1 MSGHPLAQAQAQRPP
16 NPTPEARPIASLDLF
31 RDLPPGAMEDVVSS
45 ARVRF
50 IPRGT
55 CIFDQG
61 EPVERAHALLA
72 GSVRISQAGSDGE
85 QVVIRFIGAGE
96 IFGSVAIYTDGRYPA
111 DAVAMT
117 DAIEVSWSHDELIA
131 LMERH
136 SRIAINMVA
145 IVGRRL
151 GELQDRVRELAT
163 QRAERRIANTLL
175 RLARQAGQVTTAG
188 QEIGFPLRRK
198 DIADISGTTLYTASR
213 ILTQWGRNGW
223 VISGS
228 QHLTLCAPAEIE
240 RLAEE

>member
-1 MSGHPLAQAQAQRPP
+1 MNGVPLAQVQRPP
-16 NPTPEARPIASLDLF
+16 NSAPEARPVASLDLF
-31 RDLPPGAMEDVVSS
+31 RVLAPAAMEDVVSS

-72 GSVRISQAGSDGE
+72 GSLRISQAGSDGE
-85 QVVIRFIGAGE
+85 QVVIRFIGPGE
-96 IFGSVAIYTDGRYPA
+96 IFGSVAIYTDGHYPA

-117 DAIEVSWSHDELIA
+117 DAIEVSWAHGELIS
-131 LMERH
+131 LMEQH

-145 IVGRRL
+145 IIGKRL
-151 GELQDRVRELAT
+151 GELQERVRELAT

-175 RLARQAGQVTTAG
+175 RLVRQTGHATAAG

-198 DIADISGTTLYTASR
+198 DIADISGTTLYTVSR
-213 ILTQWGRNGW
+213 TLTQWGRNGW
-223 VISGS
+223 VSS
-228 QHLTLCAPAEIE
+228 DNRQLTLRAMAEIE
-240 RLAEE
+240 GIAQE